1 MISKFTRIPST
12 PRPPTPFCKRLKKN
26 PTCEGFHAWPCQ
38 SWELI
43 ELCLILVL
51 YPSDCSSY
59 RYPTDPNNRGISI
72 EGGLYP
78 FSLGERL

>member
-1 MISKFTRIPST
+1 MYIFNISYDLKLTALT
-12 PRPPTPFCKRLKKN
+12 PPPLKKD
-26 PTCEGFHAWPCQ
+26 PTCEEFHAWPCQ

-59 RYPTDPNNRGISI
+59 HYPTDPNNRGIGI
-72 EGGLYP
+72 EGGL
-78 FSLGERL
+78 